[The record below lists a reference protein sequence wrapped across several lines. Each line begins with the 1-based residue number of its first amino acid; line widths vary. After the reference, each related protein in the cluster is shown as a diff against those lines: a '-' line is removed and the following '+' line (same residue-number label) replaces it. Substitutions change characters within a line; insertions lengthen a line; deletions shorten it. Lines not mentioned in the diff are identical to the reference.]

1 MTTEEAIEAFL
12 SKHSNDEQVPHSEAY
27 QMLFE
32 ELGDQLLPGL
42 LSLLRSLVPEIRGT
56 AINLLSIRRPHEAH
70 VAAAIAPLIRD
81 GDGFVMLTATDRL
94 AEFPQEMVQPFLDDA
109 YRMVLDHQDADDI
122 VPSIAAIR
130 LCLRSDFTSYK
141 EALLPRLFSLLDAN
155 EGGFEQFLLFMTLQ
169 DIGLVSEEEC

>member
-12 SKHSNDEQVPHSEAY
+12 NKHSNDEQVPHSEAY

-81 GDGFVMLTATDRL
+81 ADGFVMLTATDRL
-94 AEFPQEMVQPFLDDA
+94 AEFPNEMVQPFLDDA
-109 YRMVLDHQDADDI
+109 YQMALEHLDAEDV
-122 VPSIAAIR
+122 VPSIAAMR

-155 EGGFEQFLLFMTLQ
+155 DGGFEQFLLFMTLQ
-169 DIGLVSEEEC
+169 DIGLVSEEEG

>member
-1 MTTEEAIEAFL
+1 
-12 SKHSNDEQVPHSEAY
+12 
-27 QMLFE
+27 MLFE

-81 GDGFVMLTATDRL
+81 ADGFVMLTATDRL
-94 AEFPQEMVQPFLDDA
+94 AEFPNEMVQPFLDDA
-109 YRMVLDHQDADDI
+109 YQMALEHLDAEDV
-122 VPSIAAIR
+122 VPSIAAMR

-155 EGGFEQFLLFMTLQ
+155 DGGFEHFLLFMTLQ
-169 DIGLVSEEEC
+169 DIGLVSEEEG

>member
-81 GDGFVMLTATDRL
+81 ADGFVMLTATDRL
-94 AEFPQEMVQPFLDDA
+94 AEFPNEMVQPFLDDA
-109 YRMVLDHQDADDI
+109 YQMALEHLDAEDV
-122 VPSIAAIR
+122 VPSIAAMR

-141 EALLPRLFSLLDAN
+141 EALLPKLVSLLDAY
-155 EGGFEQFLLFMTLQ
+155 EGGFEHFLLFMTLQ
-169 DIGLVSEEEC
+169 DIGLVSEEEG

>member
-42 LSLLRSLVPEIRGT
+42 FSLLKSPTPEIRGT

-81 GDGFVMLTATDRL
+81 ADGFVMLTATDRL

-109 YRMVLDHQDADDI
+109 YQMALEHLTSCPLSLQYVYASGAISR
-122 VPSIAAIR
+122 PSKKP
-130 LCLRSDFTSYK
+130 CCHGSSPCWMPMK
-141 EALLPRLFSLLDAN
+141 EGSSKSCFS
-155 EGGFEQFLLFMTLQ
+155 
-169 DIGLVSEEEC
+169 